1 MNFTADTTGS
11 GGGEVDEQLNIAAFC
26 DALSIFRLGVSWGG
40 HESLVM
46 PADVSINRRGEHN
59 AAVDFGVSP
68 RLIRLFVGLEDP
80 EELWSD
86 LSKAIAGA

>member
-1 MNFTADTTGS
+1 
-11 GGGEVDEQLNIAAFC
+11 
-26 DALSIFRLGVSWGG
+26 
-40 HESLVM
+40 M
-46 PADVSINRRGEHN
+46 PASVSINQAGEYSST
-59 AAVDFGVSP
+59 VDFGVSP